1 MSFANSSKCSR
12 NTKCTTSLSTVTVMM
27 NFLDCKLPET
37 YSIIIFTEPITLNLL
52 DPKKYSTL
60 FYLYLLFLKY
70 MYILKSIINNA
81 GCRIM
86 KWSSK
91 TLLKLSGFSRDQ
103 WSVSKRAAPSPNL
116 LANIHTPTNR
126 RLNMV
131 FRNQSYSFK
140 RKMKPRN

>member
-1 MSFANSSKCSR
+1 M
-12 NTKCTTSLSTVTVMM
+12 
-27 NFLDCKLPET
+27 
-37 YSIIIFTEPITLNLL
+37 TLNLL

-70 MYILKSIINNA
+70 MYILKSITNNA

-103 WSVSKRAAPSPNL
+103 WYVSKRAAPSPNL

-140 RKMKPRN
+140 RKMKPRNSTGTFLLGVGVGSWYFWVRPTNLMELHNV